1 MEAMIKPKPPVII
14 QEIQWVL
21 MYGKKYGKLLFITLA
36 VLGIFVSYRLVPI
49 FFSGKN
55 QGQHSESKT
64 NGNFSPANTTIGPNG
79 SVNNTYNIYGE
90 ENNLKETKAIDAY
103 KRDIKIDPDNAFS
116 WVDLSHL
123 YVRLK
128 NYEDAIGAC
137 REAIR
142 IDPNSTGAYDHLGF
156 AYSMLGRWQEA
167 ADAFQHAIEVN
178 PKDAEAYGNLGV
190 VYGQLGRY
198 EDAIEAFKQTII
210 LEPDSAEAYNDWGHV
225 LGHLAKN
232 KKGKVRQQLLTEKK
246 EKCLKA
252 ESIKTG
258 SGAYALACISALA
271 GDKTQCQKWLEICEQ
286 ADMLPPRKRVMSDTD
301 LDSIRNEEWFK
312 QISWSDD
319 PIRYFAPWWR

>member
-1 MEAMIKPKPPVII
+1 MVFKYII
-14 QEIQWVL
+14 A
-21 MYGKKYGKLLFITLA
+21 FITILCGGT
-36 VLGIFVSYRLVPI
+36 LTWHFVW
-49 FFSGKN
+49 N
-55 QGQHSESKT
+55 KT
-64 NGNFSPANTTIGPNG
+64 TNINTPQANSIGNYSPSNTTTGPN
-79 SVNNTYNIYGE
+79 SFVNNTYYIYGG

-103 KRDIKIDPDNAFS
+103 KQDIKIDPNNVVS

-128 NYEDAIGAC
+128 RYEDAIGAC
-137 REAIR
+137 KEAIR
-142 IDPNSTGAYDHLGF
+142 IDPNSIGAYDHLGF

-167 ADAFQHAIEVN
+167 ADAFHQAIKAN

-190 VYGQLGRY
+190 VYGQLDRY
-198 EDAIEAFKQTII
+198 EEAIEAFKQTII
-210 LEPDSAEAYNDWGHV
+210 LKPDSAEAYNDWGHV

-232 KKGKVRQQLLTEKK
+232 KKGKVRQQLLAEKK

-271 GDKTQCQKWLEICEQ
+271 GDKTQCQKWLKICEQ

-301 LDSIRNEEWFK
+301 LESVRNEEWFK

-319 PIRYFAPWWR
+319 PIRYFTP

>member
-1 MEAMIKPKPPVII
+1 MIKPKPPIII

-21 MYGKKYGKLLFITLA
+21 MYGKKYWRLLFVTLA
-36 VLGIFVSYRLVPI
+36 VLGIFVFYKLVPI

-64 NGNFSPANTTIGPNG
+64 NGNLSPANTTIGPNS

-90 ENNLKETKAIDAY
+90 ENNHKEIKAIDAY
-103 KRDIKIDPDNAFS
+103 KRDIKINPDKAIS

-142 IDPNSTGAYDHLGF
+142 IDPNSNDAYDHLGF

-167 ADAFQHAIEVN
+167 ADAFQNAIKVN
-178 PKDAEAYGNLGV
+178 QKDAEAYGNLGV

-198 EDAIEAFKQTII
+198 GEAIEAFKQTII
-210 LEPDSAEAYNDWGHV
+210 LKPDSAEAYNDWSHV
-225 LGHLAKN
+225 LRHLAKN
-232 KKGKVRQQLLTEKK
+232 EKGKVREQLLVEGK

-252 ESIKTG
+252 ESIKRG
-258 SGAYALACISALA
+258 SGAYFLACISAWD
-271 GDKTQCQKWLEICEQ
+271 GDKTQCQKWLIICEQ
-286 ADMLPPRKRVMSDTD
+286 ADMLPPRKRVMSEPAF
-301 LDSIRNEEWFK
+301 DSVRNEEWFK
-312 QISWSDD
+312 QIGWSDD
-319 PIRYFAPWWR
+319 PIRYFTP